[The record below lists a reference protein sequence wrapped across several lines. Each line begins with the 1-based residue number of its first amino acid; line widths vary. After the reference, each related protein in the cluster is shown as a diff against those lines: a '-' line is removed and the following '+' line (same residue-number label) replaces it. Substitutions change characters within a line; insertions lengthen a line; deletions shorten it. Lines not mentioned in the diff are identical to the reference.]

1 MSIFILMNDGTVMR
15 ASIDEKKMQEIADR
29 KNDLD
34 YNGPYYVINCLLE
47 DVEWEA

>member
-29 KNDLD
+29 KKKTNK
-34 YNGPYYVINCLLE
+34 N
-47 DVEWEA
+47 